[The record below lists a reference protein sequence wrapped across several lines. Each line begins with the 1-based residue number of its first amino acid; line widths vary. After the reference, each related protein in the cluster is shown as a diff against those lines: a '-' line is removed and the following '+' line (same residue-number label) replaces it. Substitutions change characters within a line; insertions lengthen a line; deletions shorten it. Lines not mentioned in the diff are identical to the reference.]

1 MNYLCSVN
9 MIRRFCLFFC
19 ALGVFLNVTLGNIV
33 FGAVANPS
41 SSPSGSKQIALRKV
55 AGEVNF
61 NAFEFEEDV
70 ELDEDGGDVD
80 QDLELLLS
88 SCESPILT
96 FNTLTSSK
104 YSYFTHRH
112 RWEKLALF
120 IQFQNFRI

>member
-9 MIRRFCLFFC
+9 MIRRFCLFIC
-19 ALGVFLNVTLGNIV
+19 ALGVFLNVTLGNLV
-33 FGAVANPS
+33 FGAVVNS
-41 SSPSGSKQIALRKV
+41 STSHSESKQIVLRKV

-61 NAFEFEEDV
+61 NSFEFEEDV

-80 QDLELLLS
+80 QVLEWLLS

-112 RWEKLALF
+112 RWAKLALF

>member
-1 MNYLCSVN
+1 

-33 FGAVANPS
+33 FGAVVHPS
-41 SSPSGSKQIALRKV
+41 ASHSESKQIALRKV

-70 ELDEDGGDVD
+70 ELDEDGGDFD
-80 QDLELLLS
+80 QDMDMVLS
-88 SCESPILT
+88 NNEGPILT

-112 RWEKLALF
+112 RWGKLSLF

>member
-1 MNYLCSVN
+1 MIYLCIVN
-9 MIRRFCLFFC
+9 LIRRFCLFFC
-19 ALGVFLNVTLGNIV
+19 ALGVFLNVTLGNIAY
-33 FGAVANPS
+33 GAVIHAS
-41 SSPSGSKQIALRKV
+41 KSHSESKQIALRKV

-70 ELDEDGGDVD
+70 ELDEDGGDFD
-80 QDLELLLS
+80 QDLDLVLS
-88 SCESPILT
+88 SFESPLLT

>member
-1 MNYLCSVN
+1 MNYLCYVN

-33 FGAVANPS
+33 FGAVVNS
-41 SSPSGSKQIALRKV
+41 STSHSESKQIVLRKV

-70 ELDEDGGDVD
+70 ELDEDGGDFD
-80 QDLELLLS
+80 QDLDLLLS

-96 FNTLTSSK
+96 SNTLTSSK
-104 YSYFTHRH
+104 YSYFTHHH

>member
-33 FGAVANPS
+33 FGAVTNPS

-70 ELDEDGGDVD
+70 ELDEDGGDFD
-80 QDLELLLS
+80 QDLDLLLS

-104 YSYFTHRH
+104 YSYFTHHH
-112 RWEKLALF
+112 RWEKLPLF

>member
-1 MNYLCSVN
+1 MIYLYSVN
-9 MIRRFCLFFC
+9 MISRFCLFIC
-19 ALGVFLNVTLGNIV
+19 ALGVFLNVTLGNLV
-33 FGAVANPS
+33 FGAVVNS
-41 SSPSGSKQIALRKV
+41 STSHSESKQIVLRKV
-55 AGEVNF
+55 AGDVNF
-61 NAFEFEEDV
+61 NAFEFEEDI

-80 QDLELLLS
+80 QDLEWLLS

-112 RWEKLALF
+112 RWEKLPLF

>member
-33 FGAVANPS
+33 FGAVVNS
-41 SSPSGSKQIALRKV
+41 STSHSESKQIVLRKV
-55 AGEVNF
+55 AEEVNF

-70 ELDEDGGDVD
+70 ELDEDGGDFD
-80 QDLELLLS
+80 QDLDLLLS
-88 SCESPILT
+88 SCESPIRS

-104 YSYFTHRH
+104 YSYFTHHH

>member
-1 MNYLCSVN
+1 MIYLCIVN
-9 MIRRFCLFFC
+9 VIRRFCLFFC

-33 FGAVANPS
+33 FGAVVHPS
-41 SSPSGSKQIALRKV
+41 TSHSESKQIALRKV

-70 ELDEDGGDVD
+70 ELDEDGGDFD
-80 QDLELLLS
+80 QDLDLVLS

>member
-1 MNYLCSVN
+1 MIYLCAVN

-33 FGAVANPS
+33 FGAVVHPS
-41 SSPSGSKQIALRKV
+41 TSHSESKQIALRKV

-70 ELDEDGGDVD
+70 ELDEDGGDFD
-80 QDLELLLS
+80 QDTDMVLS
-88 SCESPILT
+88 TNEGPLLT

>member
-33 FGAVANPS
+33 FGAVITPS
-41 SSPSGSKQIALRKV
+41 KSHSESKQIAIRKV
-55 AGEVNF
+55 AGDVNF

-70 ELDEDGGDVD
+70 ELDEDGGDFD
-80 QDLELLLS
+80 QDLDLLLS
-88 SCESPILT
+88 SCESPIFT

-104 YSYFTHRH
+104 YSYFTHHH
-112 RWEKLALF
+112 RWEKLPLF

>member
-1 MNYLCSVN
+1 
-9 MIRRFCLFFC
+9 MIRRFCLFIC
-19 ALGVFLNVTLGNIV
+19 ALGVFLNVTLGNLV
-33 FGAVANPS
+33 FGAVVNS
-41 SSPSGSKQIALRKV
+41 STSHSESKQIVLRKV

-80 QDLELLLS
+80 QELEWLLS

-96 FNTLTSSK
+96 FNALTSSK

>member
-1 MNYLCSVN
+1 MIYLCIVN
-9 MIRRFCLFFC
+9 LIRRFCLFFC

-33 FGAVANPS
+33 FGAVPNPS
-41 SSPSGSKQIALRKV
+41 TSPAESKQIALRKV

-70 ELDEDGGDVD
+70 ELDEDGGDFD
-80 QDLELLLS
+80 QDLDLVLS
-88 SCESPILT
+88 SFESPLLT

-104 YSYFTHRH
+104 YSYFTHHH
-112 RWEKLALF
+112 RWEKLPLF